1 MVKFHGFKVG
11 VGRTSGDIPPEIIL
25 VETTDRNID
34 YSTYGSKYLLLPK
47 NKTIRFDGT
56 KFENE
61 EGFDSTKARIYKT
74 DADGTCIM
82 RADKELTTA
91 KEDSLDCTAIYPSRV
106 GTVSSVIEVN
116 KENNFFDFVD
126 KDILKN

>member
-1 MVKFHGFKVG
+1 
-11 VGRTSGDIPPEIIL
+11 
-25 VETTDRNID
+25 
-34 YSTYGSKYLLLPK
+34 
-47 NKTIRFDGT
+47 
-56 KFENE
+56 
-61 EGFDSTKARIYKT
+61 
-74 DADGTCIM
+74 M

-126 KDILKN
+126 KDIPEELNFEDCLIEEKQ